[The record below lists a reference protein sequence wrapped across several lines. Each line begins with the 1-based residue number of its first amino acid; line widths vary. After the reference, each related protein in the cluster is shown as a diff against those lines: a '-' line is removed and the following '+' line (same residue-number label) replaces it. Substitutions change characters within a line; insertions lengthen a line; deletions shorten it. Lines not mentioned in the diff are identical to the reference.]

1 LRTGIITVAGKEAMR
16 IGPAAFSAAASD
28 SYKNMRD
35 EEKKQL
41 EDSMVKEREKTMTIR
56 DIKKEG
62 SKLFQK
68 IELQVCTYFAI
79 LLVCL
84 LHVCL

>member
-1 LRTGIITVAGKEAMR
+1 MKT
-16 IGPAAFSAAASD
+16 GPAAFSAAASD

-35 EEKKQL
+35 EDKKQL

-62 SKLFQK
+62 SKLFRK
-68 IELQVCTYFAI
+68 IELHVRTYFTI
-79 LLVCL
+79 LRLVCYMY
-84 LHVCL
+84 VCNIFR

>member
-1 LRTGIITVAGKEAMR
+1 MKT
-16 IGPAAFSAAASD
+16 GPAAFSAAASD

-35 EEKKQL
+35 GDKKQL

-62 SKLFQK
+62 SKLFRK
-68 IELQVCTYFAI
+68 IELHVRTYFTIWLA
-79 LLVCL
+79 CL